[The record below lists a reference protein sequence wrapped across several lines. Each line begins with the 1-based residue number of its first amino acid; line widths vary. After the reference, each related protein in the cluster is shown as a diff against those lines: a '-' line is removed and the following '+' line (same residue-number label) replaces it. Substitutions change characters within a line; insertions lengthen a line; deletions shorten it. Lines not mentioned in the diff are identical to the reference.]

1 MKKLEQTLSDYYESY
16 GKYPVGLEP
25 DKINNMSEVDLYFL
39 INNLYKIIDKASTSE
54 LMENKIFMSNYHANY
69 VIPNTKKFVSL
80 FNYFAVQTK
89 KFGVESPEDF
99 RGWINFYNSFY
110 DNLFINSP
118 SDWQNFQKLRAR
130 NEDISAYLP
139 KTNWGN
145 GSKASERKLNA
156 HNNHKNAYPDF
167 LNSEKVRDLSETDL
181 FFNINDLN
189 ILISKCDRTCDVKT
203 KETLKNIL
211 DFYLYQT
218 RSYGV
223 KVIAPNVNKH
233 IDFANRKDNQSLYK
247 WYLFFCK
254 HFEINLS
261 SKDKK
266 EFFKVRQIDGDLTPY
281 LPKAN
286 WLRQTEQAEK
296 AF

>member
-1 MKKLEQTLSDYYESY
+1 MKESEQTLSDYYESY
-16 GKYPVGLEP
+16 GKYPIGLEP

-39 INNLYKIIDKASTSE
+39 INDLYKIIEKASTSK
-54 LMENKIFMSNYHANY
+54 LIANKIFMSNYHANY

-99 RGWINFYNSFY
+99 RGWINFYNNFY
-110 DNLFINSP
+110 NNLFINSP

-130 NEDISAYLP
+130 NEDTSAYLP
-139 KTNWGN
+139 KTNWEN
-145 GSKASERKLNA
+145 SLKASERKQKI
-156 HNNHKNAYPDF
+156 HTPKNAYPDF
-167 LNSEKVRDLSETDL
+167 LNPEKVKDLSETDL

-218 RSYGV
+218 RAFGV
-223 KVIAPNVNKH
+223 EVIAPNINKH
-233 IDFANRKDNQSLYK
+233 YDFANRKDNQSLYK
-247 WYLFFCK
+247 WYLFFLR
-254 HFEINLS
+254 HFDINLS

-286 WLRQTEQAEK
+286 CLRQTEQAEK